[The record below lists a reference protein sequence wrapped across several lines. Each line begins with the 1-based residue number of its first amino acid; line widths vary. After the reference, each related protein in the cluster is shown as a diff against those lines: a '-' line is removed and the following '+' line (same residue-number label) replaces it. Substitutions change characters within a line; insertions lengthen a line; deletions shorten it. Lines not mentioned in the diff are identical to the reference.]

1 MPITYWEEDNYRRY
15 QVRVCRHGKRYT
27 KTFNCVDGKRKAL
40 KAAQAY
46 EKRLIKKLGTEPM
59 TSAGRSKSNRNRS
72 ASFEPFV
79 ETDSRYKTEYIA
91 VSYRREDGQWKRV
104 CYAVKKHGREEATR
118 MAIKAAKKRHVP
130 HPDRVTKKRMPSQ
143 ATIAEELG

>member
-1 MPITYWEEDNYRRY
+1 MPITYWEDEDYRRY

-27 KTFNCVDGKRKAL
+27 KTFNCATGKRKAL
-40 KAAQAY
+40 RAAKEY
-46 EKRLIKKLGTEPM
+46 EQRLLEILDTDPM

-72 ASFEPFV
+72 ASFKPFV
-79 ETDSRYKTEYIA
+79 ETNSRYGTKYIA

-104 CYAVKKHGREEATR
+104 SYAIKKHGRKKATE

-130 HPDRVTKKRMPSQ
+130 HPDRVSKKRMPAHCS
-143 ATIAEELG
+143 IAQKLE